1 VKSRDEWLFSIC
13 DKKRNILENKE
24 KLKKQ
29 YFIYMLSRTNDMF
42 TYDDLPSTIPKKDLE
57 TLLQVNGFAII
68 DKVKDN
74 LYAFYG
80 GLGGVLNEYY
90 HPTIATI
97 SNPYLNYTA
106 NRKIGVD
113 CVVILN
119 DSYYQG
125 LTPMFDKYSSL
136 LTETDISFRYACI
149 NSRILNILI
158 ANDDNSKQSLEK
170 LLDKYVDGDGIGV
183 ALDEDL
189 ISQINNG
196 KGINA
201 VEFGNTNVTHI
212 KDLIEL
218 YQYLKGSWFNELG
231 LQSNFNMKRESINE
245 SESGLNEDSL
255 IPLIDNMLEQ
265 RQIGIKKVN
274 ELFGTD
280 IKVRLSDVWLKVR
293 EQALNNGKEK
303 VLNNNDNET
312 NEVINDET
320 ESNN

>member
-1 VKSRDEWLFSIC
+1 MNENVRSRDEWLFSIC
-13 DKKRNILENKE
+13 DKKRNILVNKE
-24 KLKKQ
+24 QLKKQ
-29 YFIYMLSRTNDMF
+29 YFTYMLARTNDMF
-42 TYDDLPSTIPKKDLE
+42 IYDELPKTIPKKDLE

-68 DKVKDN
+68 DKVNDD

-80 GLGGVLNEYY
+80 GLGGRLNEYY

-106 NRKIGVD
+106 NRKIGD
-113 CVVILN
+113 ECVVILN

-136 LTETDISFRYACI
+136 LAETDISFRFACI
-149 NSRILNILI
+149 NSRILNILV
-158 ANDDNSKQSLEK
+158 ANDDNSKTSLEK
-170 LLDKYVDGDGIGV
+170 VLDKYVDGDGIGV

-265 RQIGIKKVN
+265 RQIGIDKVN
-274 ELFGTD
+274 KLFGTK

-293 EQALNNGKEK
+293 ENALNNVDK
-303 VLNNNDNET
+303 
-312 NEVINDET
+312 NEVIDDEI